1 MRFDSPL
8 QVEPKAVMAVTFR
21 VRPQRIRHLDRSPW
35 YGLSLF
41 AGLLA
46 VGSGIGFV
54 RRQWDR
60 LHKILTLAP
69 RPQQP
74 TKPAEPGNPD
84 DPNSQVSAKE
94 LI

>member
-1 MRFDSPL
+1 MTARCRL
-8 QVEPKAVMAVTFR
+8 Q
-21 VRPQRIRHLDRSPW
+21 QIRHLDPSAW

-41 AGLLA
+41 AGLLV

-60 LHKILTLAP
+60 LHKIFTPAP
-69 RPQQP
+69 RPEQP
-74 TKPAEPGNPD
+74 TKPAKPSDPDEPNG
-84 DPNSQVSAKE
+84 QVSAKE